1 MQKIYIM
8 PSINLLKLRRSL
20 PHGSMVRI
28 AEATSLSA
36 KVVGEVLNYGWH
48 IHLRNQVCD
57 AALSILD
64 ETNVSSDVI
73 EHAKE
78 HGLVSAHSI
87 HVPGMN
93 RKKKSTP
100 NEADEDFTWDDLSEW
115 TWDDMVEFIED
126 EECDIDVS
134 EFEGG
139 ILSGNDEE
147 GLREAL
153 ADDIGI
159 DFPSYEDE
167 N

>member
-1 MQKIYIM
+1 M

-28 AEATSLSA
+28 AEATGLSA

-48 IHLRNQVCD
+48 IHLRSQVCD

-78 HGLVSAHSI
+78 HGLVSAHSTY
-87 HVPGMN
+87 VPA
-93 RKKKSTP
+93 RKKKKSVVHEE
-100 NEADEDFTWDDLSEW
+100 NDFTWNDLSEW
-115 TWDDMVEFIED
+115 TWDDMVEFIESED
-126 EECDIDVS
+126 CDIDIS

-139 ILSGNDEE
+139 VLSGNDEE
-147 GLREAL
+147 GLRLAL
-153 ADDIGI
+153 AEDIGI
-159 DFPSYEDE
+159 DISDEESEENEDW
-167 N
+167 